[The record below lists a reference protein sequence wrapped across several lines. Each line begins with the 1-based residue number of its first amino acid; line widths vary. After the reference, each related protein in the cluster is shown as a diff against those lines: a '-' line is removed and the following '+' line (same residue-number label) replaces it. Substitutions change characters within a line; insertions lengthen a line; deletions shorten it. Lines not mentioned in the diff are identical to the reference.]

1 MPLSEHETVI
11 HVEMQDA
18 TRLGV
23 DADQV
28 FDADIRPSRR
38 HATRPASKGSQ
49 DPVQVL
55 SSGRIHQDVQV
66 RSTLEGIT
74 EVDRALP
81 HTVGNPGPLELAEDV
96 EGEGRHGLRSSPAV
110 DMVGT
115 SSRDC
120 VVPLSSDATAPSL
133 RKPRTSSPASEGHGS
148 PRST

>member
-1 MPLSEHETVI
+1 MPLSEQEAVI

-28 FDADIRPSRR
+28 FDAHIRPSRR
-38 HATRPASKGSQ
+38 HATRPASEGGQ

-66 RSTLEGIT
+66 RSTLQRIT

-81 HTVGNPGPLELAEDV
+81 HTVGDPGPLELAEDV
-96 EGEGRHGLRSSPAV
+96 EGERGHGLRSSPAV
-110 DMVGT
+110 GMAGT
-115 SSRDC
+115 WYREC
-120 VVPLSSDATAPSL
+120 VLSLSSDATAPSL
-133 RKPRTSSPASEGHGS
+133 RKLRTSRPLPSAHGS